1 MPLYWRARCGPRW
14 HALIT
19 ARGVLFH
26 AIYAL
31 AARVGEAVRARF
43 DTGWE
48 LLSMKALGR
57 LGRDAG
63 GGKAAA
69 GAGDDHPVLL
79 IAHAARDPP
88 EHPL

>member
-1 MPLYWRARCGPRW
+1 MN
-14 HALIT
+14 
-19 ARGVLFH
+19 
-26 AIYAL
+26 
-31 AARVGEAVRARF
+31 
-43 DTGWE
+43 
-48 LLSMKALGR
+48 ALGR
-57 LGRDAG
+57 LGRGAG